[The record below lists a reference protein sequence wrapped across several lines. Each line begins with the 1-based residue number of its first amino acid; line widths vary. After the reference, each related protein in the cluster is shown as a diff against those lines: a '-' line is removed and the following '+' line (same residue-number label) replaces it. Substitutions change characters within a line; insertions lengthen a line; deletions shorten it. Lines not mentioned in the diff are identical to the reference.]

1 MSKNQGA
8 SPGAAFSEDVE
19 RLFQQ
24 EPSNVPAVPV
34 SSGSQQAAASPSG
47 GHNSQGAPDSPNAQN
62 LNTLDEPVWHTIKRD
77 LIRIYGNLVLVVFPF
92 KNRDQQTAALRN
104 WDLWGPMVFTLTL
117 AICLSAGSQ
126 KPGSVF
132 SLVFA
137 SLSAGAVVLT
147 CNVVLLGGNI
157 GFFQSMCLLGYCIFP
172 LDVAAI
178 ITIWVTNIIA
188 RWIIVLV
195 ALTWCSWASVPFI
208 AGSVSPARKA
218 LAVYPLLLLYTYM
231 AWLALIR

>member
-1 MSKNQGA
+1 MSKAQGG

-24 EPSNVPAVPV
+24 DASDVPAVPAA
-34 SSGSQQAAASPSG
+34 SASQQSRASPSG
-47 GHNSQGAPDSPNAQN
+47 YSQGAPESPTAEA
-62 LNTLDEPVWHTIKRD
+62 LNTLDEPVWLTIKRD
-77 LIRIYGNLVLVVFPF
+77 LKRIYGNLVLVVFPF
-92 KNRDQQTAALRN
+92 KNRDQQSAALRN

-137 SLSAGAVVLT
+137 TLSAGAIVLT

-172 LDVAAI
+172 LDIAAV

-188 RWIIVLV
+188 RWIVVLI
-195 ALTWCSWASVPFI
+195 ALAWSSWASVPFI

-218 LAVYPLLLLYTYM
+218 LAVYPLLLLYTCM